1 MKGKEYQYW
10 SEYYRKDMRDKTFGD
25 IECNATR
32 FNTVENSRKLRLKKD
47 PKNRKN
53 NIHPFF
59 IKVALD
65 SYNKKPKNNEEP
77 KRVRDININSAFR
90 SRMNDGNRRVID
102 DHVDV
107 DLAGSSSQNENVSD
121 DSEKER
127 TKYESQMVL
136 ALEISKVSY
145 DEQQKKRKLQ
155 GETIDDIKYPVME
168 KLDDVKS
175 PIKQADYR
183 LQDSGNNSTPV
194 EKETGN
200 SEMLPGPKV
209 RTEEE
214 DM

>member
-1 MKGKEYQYW
+1 
-10 SEYYRKDMRDKTFGD
+10 
-25 IECNATR
+25 
-32 FNTVENSRKLRLKKD
+32 
-47 PKNRKN
+47 
-53 NIHPFF
+53 
-59 IKVALD
+59 
-65 SYNKKPKNNEEP
+65 
-77 KRVRDININSAFR
+77 
-90 SRMNDGNRRVID
+90 
-102 DHVDV
+102 
-107 DLAGSSSQNENVSD
+107 
-121 DSEKER
+121 
-127 TKYESQMVL
+127 MVL

-209 RTEEE
+209 TTEEE